1 MLKEAITILECSRVF
16 SLPMTIMSWLVV
28 FTFAWVNSGN
38 IFYGLLAFLGICL
51 AHLGTNLIDDYFDY
65 KFLIKRVDF
74 DKAEYIKHSQKTKC
88 RYLITGLMSEQK
100 LLAIIVLYF
109 SLAFLIGLFLYFKCG
124 IGVLYFAL
132 IGGVIGILYPLASRF
147 CLAELAVGLAYG
159 PALFGG
165 VYYVMTGMYSY
176 EVFLLSLPTMI
187 MTIILLY
194 IHMVMDYSFDTE
206 EGKKTIANRFNSQLE
221 SLVVLKWL
229 MIVGYVSL
237 PLLCIFDILDWQVFF
252 VYLTIPL
259 AVDLYKS
266 LVDFSNNPE
275 KTPDKKWYHFPM
287 ENLDAFVKRNEDSFM
302 FRMLQARNLMIYF
315 SLILVVVI
323 VLSLAL

>member
-38 IFYGLLAFLGICL
+38 VLYGLFAFLGICL
-51 AHLGTNLIDDYFDY
+51 AHLGTNLTDDYFDY

-74 DKAEYIKHSQKTKC
+74 DKAEYLKHSQKTKC

-165 VYYVMTGMYSY
+165 VYYVMTGMFST
-176 EVFLLSLPTMI
+176 EVFLLSIPTMI

-315 SLILVVVI
+315 SLLLVLAI
-323 VLSLAL
+323 VLSLVL